1 MMKKLFVLLLAALML
16 LSLAACGKDAEK
28 GEEVVIVEETSPV
41 RLGGWTLTPGAE
53 LSEEAQAAFG
63 KAMDGLVGV
72 SYEPLA
78 LVGTQLV
85 SGTNY
90 CILCQAQVVVPNAV
104 PYYALVYV
112 YRDTQGKAEISRIL
126 PIDLGDVAESGEIR
140 EAEPAGEALM
150 GAWTVDRASSVELKG
165 ALMHLASQV
174 VSGKNHCVL
183 CEGNEL
189 VFVYENLEGKTEVTG
204 RVAIDVAGLAG

>member
-1 MMKKLFVLLLAALML
+1 MLAVMMLAA
-16 LSLAACGKDAEK
+16 LAACGRQAAPA
-28 GEEVVIVEETSPV
+28 V
-41 RLGGWTLTPGAE
+41 GGWTPADGADMTE
-53 LSEEAQAAFG
+53 DAQAAFD
-63 KAMDGLVGV
+63 KAMEGFVGV
-72 SYEPLA
+72 NYVPVALLA
-78 LVGTQLV
+78 TQLV
-85 SGTNY
+85 SGMNY
-90 CILCQAQVVVPNAV
+90 CILCEATVVYPDAR

-140 EAEPAGEALM
+140 EAEPAGEALA

>member
-1 MMKKLFVLLLAALML
+1 MKKLIALML
-16 LSLAACGKDAEK
+16 AVMMLAALAACGRQAAPA
-28 GEEVVIVEETSPV
+28 V
-41 RLGGWTLTPGAE
+41 GGWTPAEGADMTE
-53 LSEEAQAAFG
+53 DAQAAFD
-63 KAMDGLVGV
+63 KAMEGFVGV
-72 SYEPLA
+72 NYVPVALLA
-78 LVGTQLV
+78 TQLV
-85 SGTNY
+85 SGMNY
-90 CILCQAQVVVPNAV
+90 CILCEATVVYPDAR

-126 PIDLGDVAESGEIR
+126 PVDLGDVAESGEIR

>member
-1 MMKKLFVLLLAALML
+1 MKKLIALML
-16 LSLAACGKDAEK
+16 AVMMLAALAACGRQAAPA
-28 GEEVVIVEETSPV
+28 V
-41 RLGGWTLTPGAE
+41 GGWTPAEGADMTE
-53 LSEEAQAAFG
+53 DAQAAFD
-63 KAMDGLVGV
+63 KAMEGFVGV
-72 SYEPLA
+72 NYVPVALLA
-78 LVGTQLV
+78 TQLV
-85 SGTNY
+85 SGMNY
-90 CILCQAQVVVPNAV
+90 CILCEATVVYPDAR

>member
-1 MMKKLFVLLLAALML
+1 MKKLIALML
-16 LSLAACGKDAEK
+16 AVMMLAALAACGRQAAPA
-28 GEEVVIVEETSPV
+28 V
-41 RLGGWTLTPGAE
+41 GGWTPAEGAGMTE
-53 LSEEAQAAFG
+53 DAQAAFD
-63 KAMDGLVGV
+63 KAMEGFVGV
-72 SYEPLA
+72 NYVPVALLA
-78 LVGTQLV
+78 TQLV
-85 SGTNY
+85 SGMNY
-90 CILCQAQVVVPNAV
+90 CILCEATVVYPDAR

-140 EAEPAGEALM
+140 EAEPAGEALA